1 MGNPHYALIMD
12 SHAPNCRQCEYF
24 QTTWDKSA
32 PLGCKMF
39 GFKTRQLPS
48 VEVLATTGKQCHF
61 FAAKASADGILR
73 FPRPAAVLP
82 DHCTF
87 SITG

>member
-1 MGNPHYALIMD
+1 MLNRME
-12 SHAPNCRQCEYF
+12 SHAPNCRQCKYL
-24 QTTWDKSA
+24 QTTWDRSA

-48 VEVLATTGKQCHF
+48 VEVLASTGKQCHF
-61 FAAKASADGILR
+61 FECKEGV
-73 FPRPAAVLP
+73 FNFRPPTVLP